1 MRRIAVLVAVTLAL
15 AFPAIAVAKT
25 VSYSFTLGH
34 AGRTFT
40 MHLAHTGRIKILM
53 RYSRL
58 RNPKA
63 DIIVSLVP
71 PGDPD
76 GNVVF
81 DTAEKGSCKAAG
93 DSFVCAQDITGLP
106 AGKYQIRMGVETR
119 AKVITHLN
127 LSWPA
132 P

>member
-1 MRRIAVLVAVTLAL
+1 MRRIAVLVTVTLAL
-15 AFPAIAVAKT
+15 AFPAVAGAKT

-34 AGRTFT
+34 AGRIFK
-40 MHLAHTGRIKILM
+40 MHLAHTGRIRFVL
-53 RYSRL
+53 RYSRI

-76 GNVVF
+76 GNVIL

-93 DSFVCAQDITGLP
+93 DSFVCPVYIGGLP
-106 AGKYQIRMGVETR
+106 AGKYQLRMGLETK
-119 AKVITHLN
+119 AKVITHLT

-132 P
+132 Q

>member
-1 MRRIAVLVAVTLAL
+1 MRRIAVLVTITLAL

-63 DIIVSLVP
+63 DIIVALVP

-76 GNVVF
+76 GNVIL
-81 DTAEKGSCKAAG
+81 DTADKGSCKAAG
-93 DSFVCAQDITGLP
+93 DSFVCAQYLPGLA
-106 AGKYQIRMGVETR
+106 AGKYQIRMGLETK

>member
-1 MRRIAVLVAVTLAL
+1 MRRIAVLVTVTLAL

-25 VSYSFTLGH
+25 VNYSFTLGH
-34 AGRTFT
+34 AGRVFT
-40 MHLAHTGRIKILM
+40 MHLAHTGRIKFLL
-53 RYSRL
+53 RYSRI

-63 DIIVSLVP
+63 DIVVALVP

-76 GNVVF
+76 GNVIL

-93 DSFVCAQDITGLP
+93 DSFLCPVDITGLP
-106 AGKYQIRMGVETR
+106 AGKYQLRMGIQTK
-119 AKVITHLN
+119 AKVITHLT

>member
-1 MRRIAVLVAVTLAL
+1 MGRSAVVVTVILAL
-15 AFPAIAVAKT
+15 AFPAVAVART

-40 MHLAHTGRIKILM
+40 MHLAHTGRIKMLL

-63 DIIVSLVP
+63 DIIASLVP
-71 PGDPD
+71 PGNPD
-76 GNVVF
+76 GNVIL

-93 DSFVCAQDITGLP
+93 DSFVCPVDITGLA
-106 AGKYQIRMGVETR
+106 AGKYEIRMGLETK

>member
-1 MRRIAVLVAVTLAL
+1 MRRIAVLVTVTLAL

-34 AGRTFT
+34 KERTFP
-40 MHLAHTGRIKILM
+40 MHLAHTGRIKMLL

-63 DIIVSLVP
+63 DIVVALVP

-76 GNVVF
+76 GNVIL
-81 DTAEKGSCKAAG
+81 DTAEKGSCKVAG
-93 DSFVCAQDITGLP
+93 DSFLCPVDITGLP
-106 AGKYQIRMGVETR
+106 AGKSAVRMGVETN
-119 AKVITHLN
+119 AKVITHLT

>member
-1 MRRIAVLVAVTLAL
+1 MRRIAVLVTITIAL

-63 DIIVSLVP
+63 DIIVALVP

-76 GNVVF
+76 GNVIF
-81 DTAEKGSCKAAG
+81 DTAEKGACKAAG
-93 DSFVCAQDITGLP
+93 DSFVCVQDITGLP
-106 AGKYQIRMGVETR
+106 AGKYQIRMGLETK

>member
-1 MRRIAVLVAVTLAL
+1 
-15 AFPAIAVAKT
+15 
-25 VSYSFTLGH
+25 VSYSFTMGH

-40 MHLAHTGRIKILM
+40 MHLAHTGRIKMLL

-63 DIIVSLVP
+63 DIIASLVP

-76 GNVVF
+76 GNVIL

-93 DSFVCAQDITGLP
+93 DSFVCPVDITGLP
-106 AGKYQIRMGVETR
+106 AGKYEIRMGVETK
-119 AKVITHLN
+119 AKVITHLT